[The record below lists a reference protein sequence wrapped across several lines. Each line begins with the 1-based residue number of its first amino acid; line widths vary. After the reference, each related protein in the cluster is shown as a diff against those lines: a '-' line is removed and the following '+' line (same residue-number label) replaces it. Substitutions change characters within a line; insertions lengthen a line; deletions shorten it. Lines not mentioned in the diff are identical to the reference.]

1 MAGTT
6 ELRFRRFVRQK
17 VVLFG
22 NGQMTSMI
30 YFYLAHDSAFEVVAF
45 TVDGEHI
52 REDTL
57 LGLPVVAFEDVEG
70 RYPPDEY
77 AMSVPISYRR
87 VNQLRAE
94 KYREAKAKGY
104 RLINYISSKATTW
117 PGLIVGDNCLI
128 LEGCIVQPFAEVG
141 NNVVMGCG
149 SLVGHHCVIGDHCFL
164 APGAVTLGN
173 VRVGPYCFL
182 GANSTIRDG
191 ITLASEC
198 VIGAGV
204 SIGRDTK
211 EKEVYIGSQTVPL
224 AKRSDELRQWLTW
237 LR

>member
-1 MAGTT
+1 
-6 ELRFRRFVRQK
+6 VRK

-30 YFYLAHDSAFEVVAF
+30 YFYLTHDSPFEVAAF
-45 TVDGEHI
+45 TVDGDHI
-52 REDTL
+52 KEDML
-57 LGLPVVAFEDVEG
+57 LGLPVVAFEDIER
-70 RYPPDEY
+70 RYPPGEFE
-77 AMSVPISYRR
+77 MSIPISYRR

-94 KYREAKAKGY
+94 KYRQAKAKGY
-104 RLINYISSKATTW
+104 QLINYISSKATTW
-117 PGLIVGDNCLI
+117 PGLLIGDNCII
-128 LEGCIVQPFAEVG
+128 LEGCIVQPFADIG
-141 NNVVMGCG
+141 SNVVMGCS

-164 APGAVTLGN
+164 APGAVTLGY

-191 ITLASEC
+191 ITLGGEC
-198 VIGAGV
+198 LIGAGV

-211 EKEVYIGSQTVPL
+211 EKQVYIGGQTEPL
-224 AKRSDELRQWLTW
+224 AKRSDELREWLTW